1 MKKILKAVCP
11 VFAVAVSLCVPQ
23 GHAANIITFDDNAN
37 ACGGAVM
44 CSTNG
49 TTGYLN
55 NGSGQAFNLSTLS
68 QWFQID
74 TDGMSHLAGQP
85 VEPDGGA
92 GGFLVVNNTGSTVT
106 SYSITLTDTFTS
118 STPSV
123 NCSGGV
129 CVDNFQANKGA
140 AAPAGSGEGLSGADF
155 SKCTNGAPGQG
166 FPCFSTGGQA
176 AADFTNQSPQSVT
189 YNWIGLNIAN
199 GTDFLIT
206 FASWNNTAFV
216 SGSSSAS
223 SASSGG
229 GGSTPIPEP
238 GSIVLLGSVIM
249 VTSVALRKKL
259 ARRS

>member
-1 MKKILKAVCP
+1 VKKILKAVCP
-11 VFAVAVSLCVPQ
+11 VFALAVSLCAPQ

-37 ACGGAVM
+37 ACGGSVM

-49 TTGYLN
+49 TTGY
-55 NGSGQAFNLSTLS
+55 SGTMAFNLSTLS

-85 VEPDGGA
+85 VEPLGGA
-92 GGFLVVNNTGSTVT
+92 GGFLVVNNTGSIVT

-155 SKCTNGAPGQG
+155 SKCTNGAAGQG

-176 AADFTNQSPQSVT
+176 AADFTNKSPQSVT
-189 YNWIGLNIAN
+189 YNWVGLDIAP

-216 SGSSSAS
+216 SGSTTSSTTSTTS
-223 SASSGG
+223 S
-229 GGSTPIPEP
+229 STPIPEP
-238 GSIVLLGSVIM
+238 GSIVLLGSIIM

>member
-1 MKKILKAVCP
+1 
-11 VFAVAVSLCVPQ
+11 
-23 GHAANIITFDDNAN
+23 
-37 ACGGAVM
+37 M

-49 TTGYLN
+49 TTGY
-55 NGSGQAFNLSTLS
+55 SGTMAFNLSTLS

-176 AADFTNQSPQSVT
+176 AADFTNKSPQSVT
-189 YNWIGLNIAN
+189 YNWVGLDIAP

-216 SGSSSAS
+216 SGSTTSSTTSTTS
-223 SASSGG
+223 S
-229 GGSTPIPEP
+229 STPIPEP
-238 GSIVLLGSVIM
+238 GSIVLLGSIIM